1 MMAVATPCSYIR
13 SCSTAANF
21 VAHVGSPQYSI
32 LLVYIHYPFT
42 VEGNIWRLSC
52 VRGGVVSQVL
62 PCVTLTHWVQ
72 REVHPPLQWSQPR
85 PHGGGRSHP
94 VRTVRL
100 GVVAR
105 RQQVSVALVSVQIIL
120 PPALLRVELG
130 KFDAQLNVNDCA
142 AHVHV
147 HVCTMS
153 HMSLPCTS
161 FLSPLSRP
169 LSSYV
174 CTRM

>member
-1 MMAVATPCSYIR
+1 MHGSQRSRPCGGWHQRDVESGPGPNQTSLLMTSVHRLLRPWPSDCVAMRGRDSSASLRDSDPLGAAGS
-13 SCSTAANF
+13 SSSSTAEPAR
-21 VAHVGSPQYSI
+21 PQ
-32 LLVYIHYPFT
+32 
-42 VEGNIWRLSC
+42 GG
-52 VRGGVVSQVL
+52 GGVIQ
-62 PCVTLTHWVQ
+62 
-72 REVHPPLQWSQPR
+72 
-85 PHGGGRSHP
+85 HGS
-94 VRTVRL
+94 VRL

-120 PPALLRVELG
+120 PPALLRVELR

-142 AHVHV
+142 TYVHV
-147 HVCTMS
+147 HVCPMS
-153 HMSLPCTS
+153 YMSLPCTS

>member
-1 MMAVATPCSYIR
+1 MRCVHVCVYACPAVATSHWVVF
-13 SCSTAANF
+13 SS
-21 VAHVGSPQYSI
+21 
-32 LLVYIHYPFT
+32 LLQRTF
-42 VEGNIWRLSC
+42 EGKIGRLNC
-52 VRGGVVSQVL
+52 VRGVIVSQVH

-72 REVHPPLQWSQPR
+72 QQAHPPLQRSQPR
-85 PHGGGRSHP
+85 PQGGGGVIQHGS
-94 VRTVRL
+94 VRL

-142 AHVHV
+142 TYVHV
-147 HVCTMS
+147 HVCPMS
-153 HMSLPCTS
+153 YMSLLCTS